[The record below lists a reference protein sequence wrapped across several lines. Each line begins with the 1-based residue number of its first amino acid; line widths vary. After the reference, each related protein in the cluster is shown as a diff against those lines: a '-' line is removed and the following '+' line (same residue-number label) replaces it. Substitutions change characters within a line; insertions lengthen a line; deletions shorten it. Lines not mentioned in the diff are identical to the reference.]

1 MEPRIQYAKT
11 SDGVNIAFA
20 TYGEGRPFVWSHQPI
35 ASHVQLEWQ
44 QPSYRA
50 AYSLLAT
57 MGMLVRFDTRG
68 VGLSDRDVDD
78 VSLDA
83 RVRDLETVADHLNL
97 NSFALLGLETGGATA
112 IAYAAR
118 HPKRVSHL
126 VLVNCSARGGDPMA
140 TPRGKALFGLADED
154 DWEMLTENL
163 GAAVFGYGREET
175 KRYGEFLRACIT
187 PEMLRRM
194 SEANDD
200 IDVSDLLGQVR
211 LPTLVVRHSG
221 IKWLTMDATR
231 ELASGIP
238 NARLLV
244 VEGLYADNAEQFF
257 RGVVDFLGEE
267 EEAAAG
273 ATVPTPS
280 GLVTILFTDIE
291 GSTAM
296 TQRLGDAKARDV
308 LREHERIVRE
318 ALKAHGGAEVKTMG
332 DGFMASFGS
341 VTRAAEC
348 AIALQKAFG
357 ERNATA
363 DEPLQ
368 VRVGLNAGEPIE
380 EGGDLFGETVILA
393 ARIAAQAKGG
403 EILASMAVRELCAG
417 KGFLF
422 ADMGEHA
429 MRGFEDPVRVFEVKR
444 RD

>member
-11 SDGVNIAFA
+11 ADGVSIAFA
-20 TYGEGRPFVWSHQPI
+20 TYGEGRPLVWSQQPI

-44 QPSYRA
+44 QPSYRW
-50 AYSLLAT
+50 AYSLLVT

-83 RVRDLETVADHLNL
+83 RVRDLETVADHLDL

-118 HPKRVSHL
+118 HPERVSHL
-126 VLVNCSARGGDPMA
+126 VLVNCSARGGDPLA

-163 GAAVFGYGREET
+163 GAAVFGYGSEET
-175 KRYGEFLRACIT
+175 KRYGGFLRACIT
-187 PEMLRRM
+187 PEMYRRM
-194 SEANDD
+194 NEGRDD
-200 IDVSDLLGQVR
+200 IDVSDLLGQIR

-244 VEGLYADNAEQFF
+244 IEGLYADNGEQFF
-257 RGVVDFLGEE
+257 KGVVDFLGVRKQVETDA
-267 EEAAAG
+267 EAP
-273 ATVPTPS
+273 V
-280 GLVTILFTDIE
+280 LKDILTILFTDVE
-291 GSTAM
+291 GSTAL
-296 TQRLGDAKARDV
+296 TQRLGDARAREV

-318 ALKAHGGAEVKTMG
+318 ALAAHGGSEVKTMG

-341 VTRAAEC
+341 ATGALEC
-348 AIALQKAFG
+348 AIAMQRAFA
-357 ERNATA
+357 ERQG
-363 DEPLQ
+363 EPL
-368 VRVGLNAGEPIE
+368 A
-380 EGGDLFGETVILA
+380 
-393 ARIAAQAKGG
+393 
-403 EILASMAVRELCAG
+403 
-417 KGFLF
+417 
-422 ADMGEHA
+422 
-429 MRGFEDPVRVFEVKR
+429 
-444 RD
+444 